1 MTSSFLNAYS
11 TGPYW
16 DQVYSACAEIL
27 GVEAS
32 RCVVF
37 EDAPSGVQSA
47 KAAGCF
53 TVAVPEMWMIGD
65 PAAEEVFA
73 LADLRLE
80 SLESLLQPDA
90 SAWTGLFGPLPP
102 LLVGFGNPT
111 VDVISVIDDLGS
123 HLLEFGLSPGTE
135 ATGLQDSQ
143 KVALVELAMKN
154 PSAKVA
160 GGACMN
166 TLRVASWWGLRGAF
180 IGAIGR
186 DMEGLIIQEALV
198 DAGVVPLLKQVEKNT
213 GICGVLVDSKN
224 RDRTLS
230 MVRGAAAELD
240 PKWLEKSS
248 VSCLV
253 NEAGWANTAYH
264 VGTATQNNSE

>member
-1 MTSSFLNAYS
+1 MTSSFFNAYS

-80 SLESLLQPDA
+80 SLESLLQPEA

-154 PSAKVA
+154 PSAKVLNFA
-160 GGACMN
+160 EVSLTHGIRHV
-166 TLRVASWWGLRGAF
+166 LRKLRLPSSLETA
-180 IGAIGR
+180 R
-186 DMEGLIIQEALV
+186 DPMILEGF
-198 DAGVVPLLKQVEKNT
+198 PLMP
-213 GICGVLVDSKN
+213 CGFV
-224 RDRTLS
+224 
-230 MVRGAAAELD
+230 
-240 PKWLEKSS
+240 
-248 VSCLV
+248 
-253 NEAGWANTAYH
+253 
-264 VGTATQNNSE
+264 